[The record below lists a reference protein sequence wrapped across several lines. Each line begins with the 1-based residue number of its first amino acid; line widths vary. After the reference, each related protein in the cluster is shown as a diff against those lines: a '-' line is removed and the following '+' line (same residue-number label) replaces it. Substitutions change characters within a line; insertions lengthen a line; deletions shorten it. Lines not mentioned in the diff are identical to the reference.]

1 MVIRINR
8 LKHLEVSPL
17 IYNNYQYAILPLI
30 YRNNYICFTYPL
42 KFDSTYK
49 TGPYLIK
56 GSFVLIIEPI
66 VQLILVIRIRHVY
79 LESLVYIFKV
89 TIDYTFILFLHFP
102 TAILVYLSLSI
113 CHLSLADLLKLIGTK
128 FADLLAK
135 ASEDE
140 LPIVDELKN
149 QSELADFGDNA
160 VFAFIIGAA
169 IEARRGELC
178 EMSA

>member
-1 MVIRINR
+1 MNPYAVNSVIRN
-8 LKHLEVSPL
+8 
-17 IYNNYQYAILPLI
+17 
-30 YRNNYICFTYPL
+30 
-42 KFDSTYK
+42 
-49 TGPYLIK
+49 
-56 GSFVLIIEPI
+56 
-66 VQLILVIRIRHVY
+66 RHVY

-102 TAILVYLSLSI
+102 TAFFGLSFSLSI

>member
-1 MVIRINR
+1 MV
-8 LKHLEVSPL
+8 V
-17 IYNNYQYAILPLI
+17 
-30 YRNNYICFTYPL
+30 F
-42 KFDSTYK
+42 F
-49 TGPYLIK
+49 
-56 GSFVLIIEPI
+56 
-66 VQLILVIRIRHVY
+66 
-79 LESLVYIFKV
+79 SL
-89 TIDYTFILFLHFP
+89 
-102 TAILVYLSLSI
+102 YLSSI
-113 CHLSLADLLKLIGTK
+113 TCPDLLKFIGTK